1 MASSGS
7 ILSHPAS
14 GSTALAE
21 REAIRALLLEHR
33 PELDRRLVT
42 GPSGALVIPLIGG
55 RSIEIGRMRRRG
67 AARWVVV
74 APSADG
80 AVLREPQTLRAVART
95 ALGALDGIGVLDDG
109 VNEGR

>member
-14 GSTALAE
+14 GGTALAE
-21 REAIRALLLEHR
+21 REEIRALLLEHR
-33 PELDRRLVT
+33 PELDRRLVV
-42 GPSGALVIPLIGG
+42 GPSGALVIPLAAG

-74 APSADG
+74 APTADG
-80 AVLREPQTLRAVART
+80 TILREPRSLGAVART
-95 ALGALDGIGVLDDG
+95 ALGALDGIAAP
-109 VNEGR
+109 R

>member
-67 AARWVVV
+67 AARWVV
-74 APSADG
+74 APSAAG
-80 AVLREPQTLRAVART
+80 AGLREPQTLRAVART